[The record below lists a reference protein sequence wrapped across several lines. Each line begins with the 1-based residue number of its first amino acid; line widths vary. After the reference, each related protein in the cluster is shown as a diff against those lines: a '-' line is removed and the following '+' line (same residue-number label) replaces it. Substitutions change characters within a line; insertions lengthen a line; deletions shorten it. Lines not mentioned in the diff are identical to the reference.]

1 MGFDS
6 ITWLDGRRFVR
17 LKKWVVLGVRKIVT
31 FNKALLGKW
40 LWRFMNDKQRLWRR
54 VILVKYGGDWGD

>member
-40 LWRFMNDKQRLWRR
+40 LWRY
-54 VILVKYGGDWGD
+54 VKE